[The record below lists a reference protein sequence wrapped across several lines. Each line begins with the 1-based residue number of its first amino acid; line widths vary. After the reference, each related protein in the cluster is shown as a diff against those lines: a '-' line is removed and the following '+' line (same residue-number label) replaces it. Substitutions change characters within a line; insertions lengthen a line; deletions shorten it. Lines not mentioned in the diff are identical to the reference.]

1 MERNVGRSDIMV
13 NTEMV
18 GLHTIKQNGGTS
30 YRQQSGGTPYRQQSG
45 GYSAKTK
52 TYALCC
58 KSIVYQLMPNICHH
72 FFKSLFSFKY
82 TCTPIFQHTQ

>member
-45 GYSAKTK
+45 GTPYRQQTK
-52 TYALCC
+52 WW
-58 KSIVYQLMPNICHH
+58 
-72 FFKSLFSFKY
+72 Y
-82 TCTPIFQHTQ
+82 TDNKH